1 MRKVNTAVSEP
12 ADPHCVERRK
22 WSRRNCSKRKISL
35 RELFASVT
43 FHLIYITIVLVIL
56 MNINGLIFATSS
68 KEWKYYRL

>member
-35 RELFASVT
+35 RAFCFSNFPFDLY
-43 FHLIYITIVLVIL
+43 H
-56 MNINGLIFATSS
+56 N
-68 KEWKYYRL
+68 RLSDSHEH